1 MRVQS
6 IARGNL
12 TRRGS
17 VEEARR
23 IAWLHYYTRLDVGK
37 FDQAL
42 ELATTTEEEQI
53 VRTSKRLSQRA
64 SHDDEGDAWE
74 DEEARIEAA
83 VRVQA
88 IVRGHATRESIEEER
103 RITWLKYLMHP
114 DVADFKQAL
123 ELTATPLEVRAVRA
137 AQAQHE
143 LEVLQCQQVPPPAT
157 VEPATGRQPPAL
169 VAPKLPRPSNERA
182 AQLTVRNAQPK
193 SREGQSQSLRAAAL
207 GRTSGSPPSAAPD
220 QQAASLEELEK
231 SIDVLRNLIDPP
243 KDNIE
248 RAEEQQSTPP
258 GRSSLSRTAE
268 SMERA
273 DVLSAAMQN
282 GQMLMNQASPDR
294 TFNSAALECARR
306 SNGSSP
312 GSKGRR
318 SKRTDREGKPSPH
331 NSEGSEASPATA
343 SHREKREPAAHRK
356 GLETGPG
363 LRKGHST
370 LRLPDELPPGVRLP
384 VESPTSRELQFM
396 PPRQPGLAQHGAAV
410 FTAPSDTV
418 KSIILRCCGIEIEVT
433 RSRTLSV

>member
-1 MRVQS
+1 
-6 IARGNL
+6 
-12 TRRGS
+12 
-17 VEEARR
+17 
-23 IAWLHYYTRLDVGK
+23 
-37 FDQAL
+37 
-42 ELATTTEEEQI
+42 
-53 VRTSKRLSQRA
+53 
-64 SHDDEGDAWE
+64 
-74 DEEARIEAA
+74 
-83 VRVQA
+83 
-88 IVRGHATRESIEEER
+88 
-103 RITWLKYLMHP
+103 
-114 DVADFKQAL
+114 
-123 ELTATPLEVRAVRA
+123 
-137 AQAQHE
+137 
-143 LEVLQCQQVPPPAT
+143 
-157 VEPATGRQPPAL
+157 
-169 VAPKLPRPSNERA
+169 
-182 AQLTVRNAQPK
+182 
-193 SREGQSQSLRAAAL
+193 
-207 GRTSGSPPSAAPD
+207 
-220 QQAASLEELEK
+220 
-231 SIDVLRNLIDPP
+231 
-243 KDNIE
+243 
-248 RAEEQQSTPP
+248 
-258 GRSSLSRTAE
+258 
-268 SMERA
+268 MERA

-343 SHREKREPAAHRK
+343 SRREKREPAAHRK

-433 RSRTLSV
+433 RSRTTLSV